1 MSPPRKK
8 DGCINWNGMIAKG
21 ENPNGQTSQTAD
33 STIRNQDGL
42 GPQEYHY
49 HQSADGARWNDGFQP
64 KPESFPTSATPG
76 RTRRR

>member
-8 DGCINWNGMIAKG
+8 DGCINWDGMIAKG

-42 GPQEYHY
+42 GPQEWHWN
-49 HQSADGARWNDGFQP
+49 QSADGARWNDGFQP
-64 KPESFPTSATPG
+64 KPESFANPATPG
-76 RTRRR
+76 RTRRK